1 MYSLQKEGRKMEK
14 KDVLS
19 QSEDK
24 APNSVEEL
32 FGIEPGMSLQSV
44 NFAVTETPN
53 LNERTYN
60 DTSEE

>member
-1 MYSLQKEGRKMEK
+1 MEK